1 MILSGLG
8 SFVEDDNGVVMNHFT
23 ENPDMIVGSM
33 EMVSGPY
40 GMESTCVADTSLPFE
55 EQLEAAFSQISGEY
69 EEIELELSEE
79 STMDEVIPAI
89 PEVKNFSYTLVD
101 EKLYYRENSRYE
113 TGGSLRGNDSSNPWD
128 GCHTGLHPGTDTA
141 PVGRISGGR
150 Y

>member
-1 MILSGLG
+1 
-8 SFVEDDNGVVMNHFT
+8 MNHYFT

-101 EKLYYRENSRYE
+101 EKLYYRENSVMKPVEASEGMIRRIHGMVAIRDCTHDDAHSLSKFHD
-113 TGGSLRGNDSSNPWD
+113 TGIDKSDHHDR
-128 GCHTGLHPGTDTA
+128 C
-141 PVGRISGGR
+141 R
-150 Y
+150 